1 MSSAELQGGPGRSS
15 SGSWVPMRS
24 CHGSDRAQ
32 TWIERYVYGLV
43 NQGLQDFVVSVG
55 GAELWRAVRTAA
67 DVDAEMF
74 VSGDIYPDAMTA
86 QLVDA
91 AGRVLDMPTTLLLR
105 RFGKHWILY
114 TARRGYGAI
123 FDTMGRTL
131 VEFLTNLDMM
141 HTRLSL
147 GMPELRPP
155 SFVCEPFDDGRI
167 RVEYRSDREGFAPM
181 VIGLLEGLAEMYG
194 LEVAVRH
201 TAQRSPGRDHDE
213 FVLEPMAARSTA
225 APSERRSS
233 CSV

>member
-1 MSSAELQGGPGRSS
+1 M
-15 SGSWVPMRS
+15 
-24 CHGSDRAQ
+24 
-32 TWIERYVYGLV
+32 YGLV

-55 GAELWRAVRTAA
+55 GDALWRSVRAAA
-67 DVDAEMF
+67 DVDTEMF
-74 VSGDIYPDAMTA
+74 VSGDIYPDAVTV

-91 AGRVLDMPTTLLLR
+91 AGRMLDMPTERLLR
-105 RFGKHWILY
+105 EFGKHWILY

-131 VEFLTNLDMM
+131 VEFLANLDMM

-147 GMPELRPP
+147 SMPELRPP
-155 SFVCEPFDDGRI
+155 SFVCEPFDDGRL
-167 RVEYRSDREGFAPM
+167 RVEYRSDRDGFAPM

-201 TAQRSPGRDHDE
+201 TAPRAPERDHDE
-213 FVLEPMAARSTA
+213 FVIAPRAARS
-225 APSERRSS
+225 APEASERRSP